1 MSTVHLPPTQV
12 AQVTKH
18 GKISLMTKTI
28 FAIPSLGRSLG
39 ISDQTLKTLKNLD
52 VPESS
57 IYVFVVEEEEHLYKE
72 NVPTDINVV
81 VGELGVGNQRT
92 FINNYFETGTRC
104 VIMDDDVQIIVKSEN
119 KVRVL
124 EEPLLPLIDKAFQLC
139 DEVGAKMW
147 GVCNT
152 TNGFFMNHSSVF
164 GLRMPY
170 GAFSGEYAQDP
181 DTQSRLPHSED
192 MEKGIKHY
200 LKYGGYVRFND
211 VGVKQTRYADGGV
224 NQVCGG
230 KEKRMEV
237 YKECS
242 DYMIKTYP
250 DLVKPSGKEDPSKGL
265 TKIKLKTVSRHPSI
279 LSL

>member
-1 MSTVHLPPTQV
+1 MRKTV
-12 AQVTKH
+12 
-18 GKISLMTKTI
+18 
-28 FAIPSLGRSLG
+28 FAIPSLGRYLSL
-39 ISDQTLKTLKNLD
+39 SYQTIKTLED
-52 VPESS
+52 RGVPKSL
-57 IYVFVVEEEEHLYKE
+57 IYVFVIKEEEHLYKKHTSDE
-72 NVPTDINVV
+72 INIV

-92 FINNYFETGTRC
+92 FINNYFEKGTRC

-119 KVRVL
+119 KVKVL
-124 EEPLLPLIDKAFQLC
+124 EEPLLPLVDRAFDLC

-152 TNGFFMNHSSVF
+152 TNGFFMSHSSVF

-170 GAFSGEYAQDP
+170 GAFSGEYSQDP

-192 MEKGIKHY
+192 MDKGIKHY

-211 VGVKQTRYADGGV
+211 IGVKQTRYAEGGV

-242 DYMIKTYP
+242 DYLMKTYP
-250 DLVKPSGKEDPSKGL
+250 DLVNPSGKEDPSKGL